1 MQKTMI
7 KEGTV
12 IRDEISGQHFTD
24 MESYVRYH
32 NKKNKNQL
40 SKFRQVEIDS
50 IPTRDGIVKRIWR
63 MINGRAKN

>member
-1 MQKTMI
+1 MNKI

-12 IRDEISGQHFTD
+12 IMDEISGKVFPD
-24 MESYVRYH
+24 MESYSKYH

-50 IPTRDGIVKRIWR
+50 IPARDGIVKRIWR
-63 MINGRAKN
+63 KINGRTKN